1 MIFAKSGCGMR
12 RILIF
17 LMMGTVCTTT
27 TTESNET
34 TTDGEESRKI
44 LGSSVVTSVSVIM
57 DTGNGTKVAFA
68 DAVGKPIGK
77 PNQASEVGSPINLL
91 NPDRYEF
98 YTFDDNGELIK
109 RLMSLDEIRGIIATG
124 DTDDLDLD
132 SFTSQGYLPEKK
144 VNDVVNNVQNVLKE
158 EMETHKNTLD
168 IAKPLYDT
176 PDVSDSWSMILPAVF
191 GNSGENIKP
200 EKPITHVTPDTIML
214 EPTHV
219 YQTSTKGEIPT
230 TTVKKPIVRPTIAS
244 SPSSFGTTYRPTS
257 FVQLAHK
264 TPSSTTKKYV
274 QINTTPRPSTT
285 ASSTKASVPIY
296 TSNQISYTLKPVQ
309 IPGDDL
315 KNMPNVEIFTN
326 SHTSTDGPKVS
337 PVTSNSPTTL
347 FVRYTSQPSTKQP
360 SSSNIF
366 WSSTNTELRTSPSSI
381 AYLTEA
387 TKSAYGPIST
397 PKPLPSSFKVSSSST
412 SQTPQYSSV
421 ASSVTPMLSTLKA
434 SSAAS
439 STERIETTKE
449 ATQPSSIASST
460 ESIATTKEAIR
471 PLTKLPQ
478 EGTFSTWRPDLKN
491 DTEREPSTTEAPL
504 STWQLPDQGTEMS
517 VTDFAQRLEE
527 LFSQKRPSSSTP
539 KSSYA
544 TTLPEKYTT
553 AYQDDTRTTN
563 EIAQTTVRAPQTNKP
578 QNYTTPSLQEVLSTI
593 QQTAASEMLDQ
604 LLLTTNIYEINTEL
618 TQGLP
623 TIEEKYITSTEEE
636 TRVTGTKIEYP
647 TTENFKE
654 DQTTTDKT
662 LIDSIEQLLSQAVGN
677 VGEVLVAVNETDR
690 IKDLLDSTIEK
701 ETTEAQKESATIASD
716 MADHSTTDD
725 ISAETSQETNI
736 LQESV
741 GSILSQVYGGTTLK
755 INMDKG
761 YYPTTVMYRRED
773 GESGKEAMTTEL
785 INGLKDGTEIPTTQL
800 DQNTQSLSN
809 NDLTTTEN
817 GFVTITNSPTSSEDD
832 SKSTNTEKVSN
843 SEVKQTTPSNVPQS
857 IEIYVEKVFNASGK
871 VNDSTTTDKNLHE
884 VLKAEETETVVGK
897 IGSAQWNLLNNPSGT
912 KFNNITEKS
921 SEISSTTPG
930 SKSREPTTIVIIKR
944 TEKPQYDT
952 TAFNEELTTTNYEK
966 VGSDVNAGSSNTS
979 DVIDQPS
986 VDVVINEKH
995 VTTTE
1000 LDKDTVTENSIGS
1013 TNIGIEDVATNTPAN
1028 ATSIQNDEAVATENK
1043 SKLNTSSS
1051 QNEHHNSWT
1060 LVSTIAPHSNSSAP
1074 QNVPPPIHSYVDI
1087 INPPP
1092 AIDLEAKPMQG
1103 FGLEE
1108 STSSL
1113 DADIY
1118 QFTQLCNELA
1128 FGFWKSVTKGVSSAR
1143 SVFVSPFGATSLLAM
1158 VFLGARGS
1166 TSGEMNEILK
1176 LDDMVTFNP
1185 HLIFKNVSE
1194 SIKANGAESGVAVS
1208 AIVRELF
1215 SDRGK
1220 GKLLHFYK
1228 ERAKAFYDGFVE
1240 EVSFKEIGDVIRRR
1254 TNLQV
1259 KKHSNGK
1266 ITEFLKDSSIMP
1278 KPPLVAMSVNIF
1290 QTDCSSALAPMT
1302 PRDSEL
1308 HFSVSPSVRQRRL
1321 VPVPSVVF
1329 DSQRFLAGYEPSLDA
1344 TAAAVGSRGDVVSAI
1359 YVLPGRPGQDVPGDG
1374 LGRLEKRI
1382 VESSFKKGAWSRLL
1396 RSLQPRQGVLL
1407 QVPVWSHRSLVN
1419 ATGALRRLGLGGLFR
1434 PGGADL
1440 RGLNGAA
1447 ATGLHLAE
1455 VLQVNQFA
1463 SCANVQER
1471 HEEMYP
1477 AGMEQRESRAK
1488 FLDLYRHDPL
1498 FQQQSISDLIEEP
1511 RDYQRAFHDPLHDP
1525 TFFNL
1530 PLPLRPRQARLP
1542 DEPAEPPRLRFDR
1555 PFLYF
1560 IRHNPTG
1567 LILHMG
1573 RFNPRLLP

>member
-17 LMMGTVCTTT
+17 LMMGIVCTTAS
-27 TTESNET
+27 TESNE

-57 DTGNGTKVAFA
+57 DTGNGTKVAFT

-219 YQTSTKGEIPT
+219 YQTSTKGETPT
-230 TTVKKPIVRPTIAS
+230 TTVKKPIVRPTSAPIS
-244 SPSSFGTTYRPTS
+244 SSSGTTYRPTS

-264 TPSSTTKKYV
+264 TPSTSTTTKYV
-274 QINTTPRPSTT
+274 KINTTPRPSTT
-285 ASSTKASVPIY
+285 ASTTKASVPIY

-309 IPGDDL
+309 VPGDEL
-315 KNMPNVEIFTN
+315 KNIPNVEIFTN
-326 SHTSTDGPKVS
+326 SHSSTDGPKVS
-337 PVTSNSPTTL
+337 PVTSHSPTTL
-347 FVRYTSQPSTKQP
+347 YVRYTSQPSTKQP
-360 SSSNIF
+360 TSSNVF
-366 WSSTNTELRTSPSSI
+366 WSSTNTELRTSPSST

-387 TKSAYGPIST
+387 TKPAYSPVST

-412 SQTPQYSSV
+412 SQTTQYASSSATSSITPSPSTFK
-421 ASSVTPMLSTLKA
+421 ASSV
-434 SSAAS
+434 
-439 STERIETTKE
+439 
-449 ATQPSSIASST
+449 ASST
-460 ESIATTKEAIR
+460 ESIATTKEAVRPSSVGSSTESITSTKEAIR

-478 EGTFSTWRPDLKN
+478 EGTFSTWRPDLRN
-491 DTEREPSTTEAPL
+491 DTDTQPSTTEEPL

-539 KSSYA
+539 KNTYA
-544 TTLPEKYTT
+544 TNVPEKYTT

-563 EIAQTTVRAPQTNKP
+563 EVAQTTIRAPETIKP
-578 QNYTTPSLQEVLSTI
+578 QKITTPNLQEVLSTI

-618 TQGLP
+618 TQGVP
-623 TIEEKYITSTEEE
+623 TIEDKYITSTEEE
-636 TRVTGTKIEYP
+636 TRVTATKIDYP
-647 TTENFKE
+647 TTENFKQE
-654 DQTTTDKT
+654 QTTTDKT

-690 IKDLLDSTIEK
+690 IKDLLESTIEK
-701 ETTEAQKESATIASD
+701 ETTEAQKESATVASD
-716 MADHSTTDD
+716 MADHITTTDD
-725 ISAETSQETNI
+725 ASAVTSQETNM

-755 INMDKG
+755 INIDKG

-773 GESGKEAMTTEL
+773 GESSKDATTTEL
-785 INGLKDGTEIPTTQL
+785 INGLKDGTEFPTTQS
-800 DQNTQSLSN
+800 DQNTQSISI
-809 NDLTTTEN
+809 NDLSTTEN
-817 GFVTITNSPTSSEDD
+817 GFVTITNSPTNSEDD
-832 SKSTNTEKVSN
+832 SKPSYTDRVSN
-843 SEVKQTTPSNVPQS
+843 EEVKQTTPSNAPQS

-871 VNDSTTTDKNLHE
+871 VNDSTTTDKNLQE

-912 KFNNITEKS
+912 KFNNVTEKNS
-921 SEISSTTPG
+921 GISSTTPG
-930 SKSREPTTIVIIKR
+930 SKPREPTTIVIIKR
-944 TEKPQYDT
+944 TERPQYDT
-952 TAFNEELTTTNYEK
+952 TAFNEELTTTRYEK
-966 VGSDVNAGSSNTS
+966 VETTGSDLNAGANNTS
-979 DVIDQPS
+979 DVLDQPS
-986 VDVVINEKH
+986 VDVVINEKP

-1000 LDKDTVTENSIGS
+1000 LDKDSVTENSIGS
-1013 TNIGIEDVATNTPAN
+1013 TNIGTENVVTNTPAN
-1028 ATSIQNDEAVATENK
+1028 ATSIQNDEATSTENK
-1043 SKLNTSSS
+1043 SSLNTSSS
-1051 QNEHHNSWT
+1051 QNDHHNSWT
-1060 LVSTIAPHSNSSAP
+1060 LVSTIAPHSNSSTP
-1074 QNVPPPIHSYVDI
+1074 QNIPPPIHSYVDI
-1087 INPPP
+1087 ISPPP

-1108 STSSL
+1108 STASL

-1158 VFLGARGS
+1158 
-1166 TSGEMNEILK
+1166 ILK

-1266 ITEFLKDSSIMP
+1266 ITEFLKDSSIVP

-1290 QTDCSSALAPMT
+1290 QTDCSSALPPMT

-1329 DSQRFLAGYEPSLDA
+1329 DSSKFLAGYEPSLDA
-1344 TAAAVGSRGDVVSAI
+1344 TAAAVGSRRDVVSAI

-1374 LGRLEKRI
+1374 LGR
-1382 VESSFKKGAWSRLL
+1382 
-1396 RSLQPRQGVLL
+1396 
-1407 QVPVWSHRSLVN
+1407 SLVSTITFSP
-1419 ATGALRRLGLGGLFR
+1419 ATSRRTPASSGLV
-1434 PGGADL
+1434 P
-1440 RGLNGAA
+1440 
-1447 ATGLHLAE
+1447 
-1455 VLQVNQFA
+1455 
-1463 SCANVQER
+1463 S
-1471 HEEMYP
+1471 
-1477 AGMEQRESRAK
+1477 
-1488 FLDLYRHDPL
+1488 
-1498 FQQQSISDLIEEP
+1498 
-1511 RDYQRAFHDPLHDP
+1511 
-1525 TFFNL
+1525 
-1530 PLPLRPRQARLP
+1530 
-1542 DEPAEPPRLRFDR
+1542 
-1555 PFLYF
+1555 
-1560 IRHNPTG
+1560 
-1567 LILHMG
+1567 
-1573 RFNPRLLP
+1573 

>member
-1 MIFAKSGCGMR
+1 MR

-17 LMMGTVCTTT
+17 LMIGTVCTTAS
-27 TTESNET
+27 TESNDT

-57 DTGNGTKVAFA
+57 DTGNGTKVAFT

-77 PNQASEVGSPINLL
+77 PSQASEVGSPINLL

-124 DTDDLDLD
+124 DTDDLDID

-214 EPTHV
+214 EPTQV
-219 YQTSTKGEIPT
+219 YQSSTKSQTAT
-230 TTVKKPIVRPTIAS
+230 TTVVKKPTVRPTAAS
-244 SPSSFGTTYRPTS
+244 VSTYRPAS
-257 FVQLAHK
+257 FVQLVHK
-264 TPSSTTKKYV
+264 TPSTSTTTKYV

-285 ASSTKASVPIY
+285 ASSTKGSVPIY

-309 IPGDDL
+309 IPGDEL
-315 KNMPNVEIFTN
+315 KNIPNVEIFTN
-326 SHTSTDGPKVS
+326 SHSSTDDPKVS
-337 PVTSNSPTTL
+337 PMTSNSPTTL
-347 FVRYTSQPSTKQP
+347 YVRYTSQPSTKQP
-360 SSSNIF
+360 SSSNVF
-366 WSSTNTELRTSPSSI
+366 WSNTKTELRTSPSSTS
-381 AYLTEA
+381 YLTEA
-387 TKSAYGPIST
+387 TKPAYSPIST
-397 PKPLPSSFKVSSSST
+397 PKPLPSSFKVSSTST
-412 SQTPQYSSV
+412 QYSTAASSV
-421 ASSVTPMLSTLKA
+421 APSTSTVKA
-434 SSAAS
+434 SSIG
-439 STERIETTKE
+439 T
-449 ATQPSSIASST
+449 ST
-460 ESIATTKEAIR
+460 ESIATTKEAVR

-478 EGTFSTWRPDLKN
+478 EGTFSTWRPDLRN
-491 DTEREPSTTEAPL
+491 DTDKLPTTTEESL
-504 STWQLPDQGTEMS
+504 STWQLPDQGTELS
-517 VTDFAQRLEE
+517 VTELAQRLEE
-527 LFSQKRPSSSTP
+527 LFSHKRPSSSTP
-539 KSSYA
+539 KDSYA
-544 TTLPEKYTT
+544 TNLPEKYTT
-553 AYQDDTRTTN
+553 AYQDDIQTTN
-563 EIAQTTVRAPQTNKP
+563 EIAQTTVRAPDTIKP
-578 QNYTTPSLQEVLSTI
+578 QNSTTPSLQEVLSTI

-618 TQGLP
+618 THGLP
-623 TIEEKYITSTEEE
+623 TIEDKYITSTEEE
-636 TRVTGTKIEYP
+636 SRITGTKIDYP
-647 TTENFKE
+647 TTENSNQE
-654 DQTTTDKT
+654 QTTTDKT

-677 VGEVLVAVNETDR
+677 VGEVLVAVNETEK
-690 IKDLLDSTIEK
+690 IKDLLDSTVEK
-701 ETTEAQKESATIASD
+701 DITEAQKESATIAY
-716 MADHSTTDD
+716 STTED
-725 ISAETSQETNI
+725 ISAVTSQETNI

-761 YYPTTVMYRRED
+761 YYPTTVMYRSD
-773 GESGKEAMTTEL
+773 DSQSSKDATTTEV
-785 INGLKDGTEIPTTQL
+785 INGLKDGTEVPTTL
-800 DQNTQSLSN
+800 VDQSTQAIDLS
-809 NDLTTTEN
+809 TTEN
-817 GFVTITNSPTSSEDD
+817 AFVTITKSPTNSEVD
-832 SKSTNTEKVSN
+832 SKPSNTERVSIE
-843 SEVKQTTPSNVPQS
+843 EVKQTTPSNAPQS

-871 VNDSTTTDKNLHE
+871 LNDSTTTDKNLHE

-897 IGSAQWNLLNNPSGT
+897 ISSTQWNLLNNPSGT
-912 KFNNITEKS
+912 KYNNVTDKNS
-921 SEISSTTPG
+921 QLSSTTPG
-930 SKSREPTTIVIIKR
+930 TKSREPTTIVIIKR
-944 TEKPQYDT
+944 TERPQYDT
-952 TAFNEELTTTNYEK
+952 TAFNEELTTTSYEK
-966 VGSDVNAGSSNTS
+966 IGTTGNMLNVAANNVSEVL
-979 DVIDQPS
+979 DQPS
-986 VDVVINEKH
+986 VDVVINEKT

-1000 LDKDTVTENSIGS
+1000 VDKDIVTENSIGS
-1013 TNIGIEDVATNTPAN
+1013 TNVGINVATNTPAN
-1028 ATSIQNDEAVATENK
+1028 VTSIQNDEATV
-1043 SKLNTSSS
+1043 NTSSS
-1051 QNEHHNSWT
+1051 QNDHHHSWT
-1060 LVSTIAPHSNSSAP
+1060 LVSTIAPHGNSSTP
-1074 QNVPPPIHSYVDI
+1074 QNIPPPIHSYVDI

-1259 KKHSNGK
+1259 KKHSNGR
-1266 ITEFLKDSSIMP
+1266 ITEFLKDSSIVP

-1290 QTDCSSALAPMT
+1290 QTDCSSALPPMT

-1329 DSQRFLAGYEPSLDA
+1329 DSHRFLAGYEPSLDA
-1344 TAAAVGSRGDVVSAI
+1344 TAAAVGNRGDVVSAI
-1359 YVLPGRPGQDVPGDG
+1359 YVLPGRPGEDVPGDG

-1382 VESSFKKGAWSRLL
+1382 VESSFKKGEGLSHIFIVHFPQRLYII
-1396 RSLQPRQGVLL
+1396 S
-1407 QVPVWSHRSLVN
+1407 
-1419 ATGALRRLGLGGLFR
+1419 AI
-1434 PGGADL
+1434 
-1440 RGLNGAA
+1440 LN
-1447 ATGLHLAE
+1447 L
-1455 VLQVNQFA
+1455 
-1463 SCANVQER
+1463 
-1471 HEEMYP
+1471 
-1477 AGMEQRESRAK
+1477 
-1488 FLDLYRHDPL
+1488 
-1498 FQQQSISDLIEEP
+1498 
-1511 RDYQRAFHDPLHDP
+1511 
-1525 TFFNL
+1525 
-1530 PLPLRPRQARLP
+1530 
-1542 DEPAEPPRLRFDR
+1542 
-1555 PFLYF
+1555 
-1560 IRHNPTG
+1560 
-1567 LILHMG
+1567 
-1573 RFNPRLLP
+1573 